1 LQILLVE
8 RREEKGAE
16 TIISQLNTESNIEVT
31 KPQIFNGE
39 VSKVL
44 GFLTVCRL
52 YIRIRMRDVLV
63 KKQVQYVLLYIQ
75 RELANV

>member
-1 LQILLVE
+1 MQILLVE

-39 VSKVL
+39 ASKVL

>member
-1 LQILLVE
+1 LQILLVG

-63 KKQVQYVLLYIQ
+63 KKQV
-75 RELANV
+75 